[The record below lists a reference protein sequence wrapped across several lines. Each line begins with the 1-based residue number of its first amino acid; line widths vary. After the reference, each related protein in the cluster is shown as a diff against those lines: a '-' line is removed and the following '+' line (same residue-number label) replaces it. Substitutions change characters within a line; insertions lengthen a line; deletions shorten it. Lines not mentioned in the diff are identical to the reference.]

1 MTARVT
7 GAPCT
12 PATRSAS
19 SAAAVSFESGWPPT
33 AQEKPP
39 LFAWCASSQRVVCF
53 DDRPSASTA
62 QQVELTVVPMRPFGD
77 SARCRRSR
85 SAAGCAP
92 SASSASATSATSV
105 GVASVGL
112 LRLQVRERAGRLLA
126 RRREAEHRPG
136 RQRSIRGPIRLRER
150 AAVRV
155 RLHELHRRDRQH
167 ERSEERR
174 YAHTTTVRRR
184 PR

>member
-62 QQVELTVVPMRPFGD
+62 QHVELTVVPMRPFGPRAPQPVEQRGRVRAERLLGERD
-77 SARCRRSR
+77 ERDVGRRR
-85 SAAGCAP
+85 ERR
-92 SASSASATSATSV
+92 
-105 GVASVGL
+105 L
-112 LRLQVRERAGRLLA
+112 LRLQVGERP
-126 RRREAEHRPG
+126 RRRLAGCGEAEHRPG
-136 RQRSIRGPIRLRER
+136 RQRSVRGPVRLRER
-150 AAVRV
+150 AAARV
-155 RLHELHRRDRQH
+155 ALHELHR
-167 ERSEERR
+167 
-174 YAHTTTVRRR
+174 
-184 PR
+184 